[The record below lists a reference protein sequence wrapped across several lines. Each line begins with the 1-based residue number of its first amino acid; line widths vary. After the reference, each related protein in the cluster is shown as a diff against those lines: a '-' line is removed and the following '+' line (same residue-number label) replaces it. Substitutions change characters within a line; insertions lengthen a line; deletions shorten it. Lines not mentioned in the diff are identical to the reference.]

1 MLILLLLFLSLS
13 GLMPETVQVQE
24 NRLAVQK
31 VDDSIN
37 TTFICE
43 VQNRLGSGKDQVTVF
58 VRGESVCTSCQ

>member
-1 MLILLLLFLSLS
+1 MFLSLS

-24 NRLAVQK
+24 NRLAVQN

-43 VQNRLGSGKDQVTVF
+43 VTNKLGSNKDQITVF
-58 VRGESVCTSCQ
+58 VRGESVCTSLQ